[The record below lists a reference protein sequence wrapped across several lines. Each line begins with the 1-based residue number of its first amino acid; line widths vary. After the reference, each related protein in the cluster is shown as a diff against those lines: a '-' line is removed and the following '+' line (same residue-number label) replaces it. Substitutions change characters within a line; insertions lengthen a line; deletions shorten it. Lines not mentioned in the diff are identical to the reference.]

1 MLKNTQINRIATK
14 IIANALG
21 DLNEKVV
28 YVGGSIVSFYIDDP
42 SAEDVRPTKDI
53 DISIEIDSLNELEEL
68 RQELIKRGFTQS
80 SEDDIICRFRYD
92 QIKVDVMSTKGVGW
106 APANPWFAPGHNNLI
121 EIKLDNIV
129 VRCLSLPYFLA
140 TKFTAFYGRGIKDPR
155 TSHDFEDIVYLLNYT
170 SDWQDQISRSN
181 DDVKIYLIDC
191 FRNILENAI
200 MQEAII
206 ANLFYEEQSHRF
218 SKIMT
223 QIKLI
228 CLESIE

>member
-129 VRCLSLPYFLA
+129 VRCLSLPYF
-140 TKFTAFYGRGIKDPR
+140 
-155 TSHDFEDIVYLLNYT
+155 
-170 SDWQDQISRSN
+170 
-181 DDVKIYLIDC
+181 
-191 FRNILENAI
+191 
-200 MQEAII
+200 
-206 ANLFYEEQSHRF
+206 
-218 SKIMT
+218 
-223 QIKLI
+223 
-228 CLESIE
+228 